1 MAVTPASFKAAR
13 PEFRQL
19 TDTQVQAALDEAA
32 LLVDTEVWGDRTDM
46 GVSYRAAHL
55 LALSPHGK
63 AARLITRG
71 NEGDTLYNREFRR
84 LQRVVGSGYRVV

>member
-1 MAVTPASFKAAR
+1 MAVTPESFRTAR
-13 PEFRQL
+13 PEFRNL
-19 TDTQVQAALDEAA
+19 PDELVQAALDEAV
-32 LLVDTEVWGDRTDM
+32 LCVDGAVWGERTDM

-63 AARLITRG
+63 GARLITRG

-84 LQRVVGSGYRVV
+84 LQRIVGSGYRTV